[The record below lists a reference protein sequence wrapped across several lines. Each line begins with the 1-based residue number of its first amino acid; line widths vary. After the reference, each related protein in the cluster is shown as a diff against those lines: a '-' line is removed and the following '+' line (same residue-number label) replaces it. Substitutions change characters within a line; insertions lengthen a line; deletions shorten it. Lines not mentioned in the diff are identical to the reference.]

1 MSDTREYPSAPVVGV
16 GAIVFQDDKVLL
28 VRRGREPLKGEWSL
42 PGGRLELGEHLEAA
56 VVREVKEET
65 GLDVSVVRHAETLER
80 IFREEERVRYHYVL
94 VDFLCE
100 VTGGELLCGDD
111 AADAAWF
118 PVDAVLQSEIAVAQF
133 TLEVLNRVWDRARA
147 TRQP

>member
-1 MSDTREYPSAPVVGV
+1 MSDTREYPGAPVVGV
-16 GAIVFQDDKVLL
+16 GAIVFQDDNVLL

-56 VVREVKEET
+56 VVREVREET
-65 GLDVSVVRHAETLER
+65 GLDVRVVRHAETLER

-118 PVDAVLQSEIAVAQF
+118 PLGAVLRGEVAVAQF
-133 TLEVLNRVWDRARA
+133 TLEVLERVAA
-147 TRQP
+147 TTRQP

>member
-1 MSDTREYPSAPVVGV
+1 MSDTREYPGAPVVGV
-16 GAIVFQDDKVLL
+16 GAIVFQDEKVLL

-56 VVREVKEET
+56 VVREVREET
-65 GLDVSVVRHAETLER
+65 GLSVRVVRHAETLER

-100 VTGGELLCGDD
+100 VTGGKLLCGDD

-118 PVDAVLQSEIAVAQF
+118 PLDAVLRGEIAVAQF
-133 TLEVLNRVWDRARA
+133 TLEVLERVASQ
-147 TRQP
+147 QP

>member
-1 MSDTREYPSAPVVGV
+1 MSDTREYPGAPVVGV
-16 GAIVFQDDKVLL
+16 GAIVFQDEKVLL

-56 VVREVKEET
+56 VVREVREET
-65 GLDVSVVRHAETLER
+65 GLSVRVVRHAETLER

-94 VDFLCE
+94 VDFLC
-100 VTGGELLCGDD
+100 VVIGGELLCGDD

-118 PVDAVLQSEIAVAQF
+118 PLDAVLRGEIAVAQF
-133 TLEVLNRVWDRARA
+133 TLEVLERVASQ
-147 TRQP
+147 QP

>member
-1 MSDTREYPSAPVVGV
+1 MSDTREYPGAPVVGV
-16 GAIVFQDDKVLL
+16 GAIVFQDEKVLL

-56 VVREVKEET
+56 VVREVREET
-65 GLDVSVVRHAETLER
+65 GLEVRVVRHAETLER

-94 VDFLCE
+94 VDFLC
-100 VTGGELLCGDD
+100 VVIGGELLCGDD

-118 PVDAVLQSEIAVAQF
+118 PLDAVLRGEIAVAQF
-133 TLEVLNRVWDRARA
+133 TLEVLERVASQ
-147 TRQP
+147 QP